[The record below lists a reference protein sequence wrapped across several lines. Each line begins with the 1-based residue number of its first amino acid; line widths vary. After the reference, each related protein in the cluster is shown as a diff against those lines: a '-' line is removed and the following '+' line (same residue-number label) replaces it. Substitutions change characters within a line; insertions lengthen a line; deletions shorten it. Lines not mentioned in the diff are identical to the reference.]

1 MEHSELIILGLV
13 FAGAIGGFLAG
24 LMGIGGGIVLV
35 PVLYSIFTVVG
46 VDPTILMHLAV
57 ATSLGVIIPT
67 AISSSRA
74 QHKRGAIDY
83 AVIRTWGPL
92 LVLGAIAGAF
102 FAVNL
107 KAGTLTLFFAVMAS
121 LMGIKLLL
129 PLDHKVISK
138 SLPGPFPGGV
148 IGLTIGAAS
157 SLMGIG
163 GATFSVPT
171 MTLFGVPIHRA
182 VGTASLL
189 GLLIALPATVG
200 YIWGGWGVTGLP
212 DYSFGYVNLLTVV
225 IVAPIST
232 LMAPVGVATSHKLP
246 KRALSVF
253 FGLFL
258 ITAGIRMAYPFL
270 SA

>member
-1 MEHSELIILGLV
+1 MEHPELIIMGLV

-67 AISSSRA
+67 AMSSSRA

-83 AVIRTWGPL
+83 AVLRAWGPL
-92 LVLGAIAGAF
+92 LVVGAIAGALF
-102 FAVNL
+102 GVNL
-107 KAGTLTLFFAVMAS
+107 KAGSLTLFFAVMAFI
-121 LMGIKLLL
+121 MGVKLLL

-138 SLPGPFPGGV
+138 SLPAPLAGGV
-148 IGLTIGAAS
+148 VGLGIGVAS

-163 GATFSVPT
+163 GATFSVPA

-189 GLLIALPATVG
+189 GLLIALPATAG
-200 YIWGGWGVTGLP
+200 YIWGGWNTPGLP
-212 DYSFGYVNLLTVV
+212 DYSFGYVNLLTVG
-225 IVAPIST
+225 IVAPISA

-258 ITAGIRMAYPFL
+258 IIAAARMAYPFL
-270 SA
+270 PV